1 MLILSR
7 EEMRRTVMRLSM
19 EAIEKNK
26 GTDGLVLVGI
36 RPRGLVLAKKM
47 QREIER
53 IEGVLLPLGALDI
66 VRQRTDLTEHERE
79 AQYVGNE
86 IDFSLDGKNV
96 ALVDDVMF
104 TGRTVRAAVS
114 ALCELGNPATVRLY
128 TLIDRGQ
135 RELPFRPDSAGK
147 TVPTSSE
154 ECVKVHFLETDGEDC
169 VILSGK

>member
-1 MLILSR
+1 MMILNR

-19 EAIEKNK
+19 EMIEKNK

-36 RPRGLVLAKKM
+36 RPRGLILAKKM

-53 IEGVLLPLGALDI
+53 IEGVSLPLGALDI
-66 VRQRTDLTEHERE
+66 VRHRADLTEHERE
-79 AQYVGNE
+79 AQFVGSE
-86 IDFSLDGKNV
+86 MDFSLDGKNV
-96 ALVDDVMF
+96 ALIDDIMF

-114 ALCELGNPATVRLY
+114 ALFELGNPATVRLY
-128 TLIDRGQ
+128 TLIDRGH

-154 ECVKVHFLETDGEDC
+154 ESVKVRFLETDGEDC
-169 VILSGK
+169 VVLTRK

>member
-1 MLILSR
+1 MMILNR

-19 EAIEKNK
+19 EMIEKNK

-36 RPRGLVLAKKM
+36 RPRGLILAKKM

-66 VRQRTDLTEHERE
+66 VRHRADLTEHERE
-79 AQYVGNE
+79 AQFAGSE
-86 IDFSLDGKNV
+86 MDFSLDGKNV
-96 ALVDDVMF
+96 ALIDDIMF
-104 TGRTVRAAVS
+104 TGRTV
-114 ALCELGNPATVRLY
+114 NPATVRLY
-128 TLIDRGQ
+128 TLIDRGH

-154 ECVKVHFLETDGEDC
+154 ESVKVRFLETDGEDC
-169 VILSGK
+169 VVLTRK

>member
-1 MLILSR
+1 MIILNR

-19 EAIEKNK
+19 EIIEKNK

-36 RPRGLVLAKKM
+36 RPRGVILAKKM

-53 IEGVLLPLGALDI
+53 IEGIKLPLGVLDI
-66 VRQRTDLTEHERE
+66 ARHRDDLSEHERE
-79 AQYVGNE
+79 AQFAGSE

-96 ALVDDVMF
+96 ALIDDIMY

-114 ALCELGNPATVRLY
+114 ALVELGTPQTVKLY
-128 TLIDRGQ
+128 TLIDRGH

-147 TVPTSSE
+147 TIPTSSE
-154 ECVKVHFLETDGEDC
+154 EIVKVHFKETDGDDL
-169 VILSGK
+169 VILTR